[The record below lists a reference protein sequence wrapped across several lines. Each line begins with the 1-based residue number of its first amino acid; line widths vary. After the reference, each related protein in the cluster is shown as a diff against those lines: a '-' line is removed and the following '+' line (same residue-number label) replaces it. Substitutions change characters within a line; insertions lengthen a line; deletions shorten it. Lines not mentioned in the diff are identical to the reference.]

1 MSLLTRGSLKPLQQ
15 GFTLIEVMLAMSI
28 TAIAAVMAYQA
39 MDSAGRMAETVQA
52 ESEQL
57 QQLSAVM
64 NLMSD
69 DFRHIVTRKVR
80 DPDGGRFLSAFTY
93 DEFSIPMVQLTRNGK
108 FNPQPRVFQRDN
120 LERVAYH
127 LDDDKLIRYSWP
139 MADHYSDLEP
149 NEVVMFEEVSEFRMT
164 FQYLEYPLS
173 TSSSSEVQQR
183 IKRESTKWPPA
194 KLQQAAQNNNSD
206 SGSNSGFETTP
217 DLIEISFE
225 TKKWGKI
232 QRRFDTTGYENASF

>member
-1 MSLLTRGSLKPLQQ
+1 MTFSYSDVQK

-39 MDSAGRMAETVQA
+39 MDSAGRMAETVQD

-64 NLMSD
+64 NLMAK
-69 DFRHIVTRKVR
+69 DFRHIAPRKVR
-80 DPDGGRFLSAFTY
+80 DPDGGGFLSAFTY
-93 DEFSIPMVQLTRNGK
+93 DEFSIPMMQFTRNGK
-108 FNPQPRVFQRDN
+108 FNPQPKVFQRDH

-127 LDDDKLIRYSWP
+127 LDDEKLIRYSWP
-139 MADHYSDLEP
+139 MVDHYSDLEP
-149 NEVVMFEEVSEFRMT
+149 NEIVMFEEVSEFRVS
-164 FQYLEYPLS
+164 FQYLEYSIS
-173 TSSSSEVQQR
+173 TNATSDIQQR
-183 IKRESTKWPPA
+183 VKQDTLKWPPA
-194 KLQQAAQNNNSD
+194 KLQQNTQSNTGEG
-206 SGSNSGFETTP
+206 SGLGFDTIP

-232 QRRFDTTGYENASF
+232 QRRFETTGYENASF